1 MNKICVVFLVFC
13 AALALLVGNDNN
25 LLPFLVVLP
34 ILLTIVKGIYEK
46 REVFSPYIFFPI
58 FYLLWMGGGYLINFY
73 GHTLFSHMFYSQIAF
88 LILLAY
94 LSWFIGLHF
103 PKIKLSPPSPQAAP
117 LAEGIPQGFGYDR
130 TTHIS
135 LLITIIGLLFSALF
149 YSQAISTLLSG
160 PIEET
165 RYTMTFGR
173 GYLSYLANSVTIAI
187 PIYIGTKWYFRK
199 SLNIVDYMLIML
211 PVVLMAISLSRA
223 PILWYIISFII
234 IYHYIKKP
242 ISLKKG
248 ILFAILLFV
257 LSIAIILV
265 RAPGTTFLERILIE
279 IRVHVLNLSL
289 YLNNLDTV
297 GNLNF
302 QSFILNLSMLLPGHQ
317 PDFGLWLKDK
327 LGLNFL
333 GGGISVTLIGEGMMN
348 ARLLGVIIEFFV
360 IGYILNI
367 MYGRFRRFYS
377 LRNLFIYFILIS
389 RAVSAI
395 NYGLSKEIIVILYGL
410 ILVVIIIPKYVYHE
424 NPHENTIGK

>member
-1 MNKICVVFLVFC
+1 MNKVYIAVIILCLV
-13 AALALLVGNDNN
+13 LTLVVGNDSN
-25 LLPFLVVLP
+25 LLPVLVILP
-34 ILLTIVKGIYEK
+34 ILLTIIKGVYEK

-73 GHTLFSHMFYSQIAF
+73 GHTLFSHAVYSQIAF

-117 LAEGIPQGFGYDR
+117 LSGAVPKGMWYDR
-130 TTHIS
+130 TTQIS
-135 LLITIIGLLFSALF
+135 LLITIIGLVFSAVF
-149 YSQAISTLLSG
+149 YSQSISTLLSG

-187 PIYIGTKWYFRK
+187 PIYIGAKWYFGK
-199 SLNIVDYMLIML
+199 KLNITDYCLIML
-211 PVVLMAISLSRA
+211 PIVLMSISLSRA
-223 PILWYIISFII
+223 PILWYIISLII
-234 IYHYIKKP
+234 IYHYIKKR
-242 ISLKKG
+242 ISLRKG
-248 ILFAILLFV
+248 IFVAILLFI
-257 LSIAIILV
+257 LAIAIISV
-265 RAPGTTFLERILIE
+265 RAPGTTFIERILIE

-317 PDFGLWLKDK
+317 PDFGLWLKEK

-348 ARLLGVIIEFFV
+348 ARILGVVIEFFI

-389 RAVSAI
+389 RAASAI
-395 NYGLSKEIIVILYGL
+395 NYGLSKELIGTLYGL
-410 ILVVIIIPKYVYHE
+410 VLVMIIIPKYVYYG
-424 NPHENTIGK
+424 NPRGNFVGE